1 MGIKRAF
8 LKLLRLGVVV
18 YAATLFAVIGWS
30 FLWPA
35 PDFSKLPKV
44 ETVVCLGAGHNK
56 DGSIGKYSNQRAKTC
71 SDLILAGKAQ
81 HVIMT
86 GTSQIDTSVAEMMAD
101 VARADGVSDEAITE
115 ERLARSTLQNGL
127 FSMPFLDAEKPV
139 FLVTDSFHLPRSW
152 ISFRWAGYADLIL
165 VPSSARDGESWVWP
179 RPWALMR
186 EPLAIWFNLIRGG
199 LWTLANRFGVEN
211 TAWLM

>member
-8 LKLLRLGVVV
+8 FWLLRLGVVV

-35 PDFSKLPKV
+35 PDFAELPQA
-44 ETVVCLGAGHNK
+44 ETVVCLGSGHNK
-56 DGSIGKYSNQRAKTC
+56 DGSIGKYSKQRAQTC
-71 SDLILAGKAQ
+71 SDLVTSSNAQ
-81 HVIMT
+81 NIIMT
-86 GTSQIDTSVAEMMAD
+86 GASQIDTSVAEMMAN
-101 VARADGVSDEAITE
+101 VARADGVNDEAITE
-115 ERLARSTLQNGL
+115 ERLARSTLQNAL
-127 FSMPFLDAEKPV
+127 FSMPFLDANQPV

-152 ISFRWAGYADLIL
+152 ISFRWAGYTDLIL

-186 EPLAIWFNLIRGG
+186 EPLAIWFNLVRGG